1 MRSKDFILE
10 IYKDKRT
17 VFTLNE
23 IAILLSETDYSK
35 LKQKA
40 YYYSKKGDI
49 LNIRNGIYAK
59 SEYNPE
65 ELACKLYS
73 PSYISLDYVLSKAG
87 LIFQYSDNITL
98 ISYLSRTLEVD
109 KNILSYRKAKSEILI
124 NTKGVESK
132 DTGVNLATKERAFL
146 DILYL
151 EKDFYFDN
159 LTGLDKSLVLE
170 LLPDYRSKAL
180 SDRVNKIIK
189 NI

>member
-1 MRSKDFILE
+1 MASKDFILK

-23 IAILLSETDYSK
+23 IAMLLGETNYSK

-40 YYYSKKGDI
+40 YYYSKKEAI

-59 SEYNPE
+59 PDYNPE
-65 ELACKLYS
+65 ELACKLYT

-87 LIFQYSDNITL
+87 VIFQYSNKITL

-109 KNILSYRKAKSEILI
+109 NNIISYRKAKPEILI
-124 NTKGVESK
+124 NAKGIENQDAGISV
-132 DTGVNLATKERAFL
+132 AIKERAFL

-159 LTGLDKSLVLE
+159 LTELDKNLILE
-170 LLPDYRSKAL
+170 LLPGYSSKAL
-180 SDRVNKIIK
+180 TDRVNKVIK
-189 NI
+189 AI